1 MQDLRV
7 IVPERDVNTT
17 LSQLGIDFI
26 DLDEPS
32 ITPQLVSRTVRG
44 RRGGFKGRSQVDST
58 ELELKIRYRAL
69 TKLEFVEMERRVKH
83 LFSHQEKMTIVTMHS
98 YDPLYN
104 YEKIGEFV
112 SGVTQ
117 LYELYRYDVV
127 LSDNFSINRDG
138 LRADITISLETDGI
152 PYRYYTEKTINLAEF
167 DSRKGD
173 EFTYKFTNSGNI
185 KQNSREFP
193 FYMEASGMS
202 YKSIKLSLNDS
213 TYQSNVTALPT
224 SVITFDGY
232 ATYLNGLNRV
242 KDTNYGVV
250 NIVEGVNEMK
260 LTFTGIATG
269 TPKGFIRFKEYLD

>member
-127 LSDNFSINRDG
+127 LSDNFKIDRNG

-152 PYRYYTEKTINLAEF
+152 PYRYSTERVIDLSQF
-167 DSRKGD
+167 DSRSG
-173 EFTYKFTNSGNI
+173 ETFTYGFVNSGNI
-185 KQNSREFP
+185 DQNSREFP
-193 FYMEASGMS
+193 FRMETRNTTYS
-202 YKSIKLSLNDS
+202 SIRMDLNG
-213 TYQSNVTALPT
+213 TKYQSNIT
-224 SVITFDGY
+224 SLARSEMVFDGY
-232 ATYLNGLNRV
+232 ATYLDGVNRV
-242 KDTNYGVV
+242 KETNYGIV
-250 NIVEGVNEMK
+250 NVIGGANVMTIEFK
-260 LTFTGIATG
+260 GIGAKVPSG
-269 TPKGFIRFKEYLD
+269 LIRFKEYLE

>member
-127 LSDNFSINRDG
+127 LSDNFKIDRNG

-152 PYRYYTEKTINLAEF
+152 PYRYSTERVIDLSQF
-167 DSRKGD
+167 DSRSG
-173 EFTYKFTNSGNI
+173 ETFTYGFVNSGNI
-185 KQNSREFP
+185 DQNSREFP
-193 FYMEASGMS
+193 FRMETRNTTYS
-202 YKSIKLSLNDS
+202 SIRMDLNG
-213 TYQSNVTALPT
+213 TKYQSNIT
-224 SVITFDGY
+224 SLARSEMVFDGY
-232 ATYLNGLNRV
+232 ATYLDGVNRV
-242 KDTNYGVV
+242 KETNYGIV
-250 NIVEGVNEMK
+250 NVIGGANIMTIEFK
-260 LTFTGIATG
+260 GIG
-269 TPKGFIRFKEYLD
+269 TKVPNGLIRFKEYLE

>member
-127 LSDNFSINRDG
+127 LSDNFKIDRNG

-173 EFTYKFTNSGNI
+173 AFTYNFVNDGNI
-185 KQNSREFP
+185 NQNSREFP

-202 YKSIKLSLNDS
+202 YKSVRLDINDS
-213 TYQSNVTALPT
+213 SYQSNVVAVTS
-224 SVITFDGY
+224 SVIKFDGY
-232 ATYLNGLNRV
+232 ATYLNGENRV
-242 KDTNYGVV
+242 KDTNYG
-250 NIVEGVNEMK
+250 IVKINEGANTMII
-260 LTFTGIATG
+260 TFTGIALG
-269 TPKGFIRFKEYLD
+269 TPKGFIKFKEYLD